1 MTTPFIFP
9 LRLVDCVPTGARYE
23 GRQVIDV
30 HGQHVP
36 LEELVRL
43 ANQRPAVERAARYGT
58 DPTWPPRD

>member
-1 MTTPFIFP
+1 MTTPLIFP

-36 LEELVRL
+36 LEELVSVINRL
-43 ANQRPAVERAARYGT
+43 AAAEQAARYGT